1 MGKRDKGVSRAFL
14 LSEAPSTLC
23 LGDTARNLQPNIPQS
38 TTLRKEKNP
47 QSWSCHGRGLALP
60 KGEGWNI
67 PRFSHCS
74 LSEALAGSL
83 SEAESGQGRHRT
95 VLRQSSPVLNSK
107 AVLKPWQVFF
117 GSVNPTS
124 QQKGWLQED
133 TLPSAWSGVAT
144 VNN

>member
-1 MGKRDKGVSRAFL
+1 MGKRGKGVSREFL

-47 QSWSCHGRGLALP
+47 QSWSCRGRGLALP

-74 LSEALAGSL
+74 LFEALAGSL

-95 VLRQSSPVLNSK
+95 VLRQSSPRFEFQSSSE
-107 AVLKPWQVFF
+107 AMAGIFWQCKPHF
-117 GSVNPTS
+117 PA
-124 QQKGWLQED
+124 E
-133 TLPSAWSGVAT
+133 GVAAGGHFT
-144 VNN
+144 LSLERSGHG

>member
-74 LSEALAGSL
+74 LFEALAGSL

-117 GSVNPTS
+117 WQCKPHFPA
-124 QQKGWLQED
+124 E
-133 TLPSAWSGVAT
+133 GVAAGGHFT
-144 VNN
+144 LSLERSGHG